1 MTKAKL
7 DLGLINQ
14 PAAYIGQPVPKE
26 LDLHMVRY
34 VTGKRKRAVE
44 QDHSLIT
51 NEPYDHSDIFYDSR
65 THLNKL
71 GYDTSV
77 YNDNVA
83 GGSERRKDFYSKIKD
98 ACEGYHHVKRHK
110 IGIFP
115 EDRAVM
121 AFNGRYY
128 SVGFENLKSLMH
140 YGTDVIVVEKA
151 GTVLKMVPY
160 TKRRGIAFIQSQG
173 FVSEYGV
180 ALAHLVSGDYQAAD
194 DFNGGYIPKYTGHLA
209 TLMDCDSSG
218 VSIGTKIIGAIRLG
232 LDLES
237 IDEMIEVNKKLGLD
251 LTDKLDINSI
261 VETTKPN
268 SHWQGLL
275 GIIQHNNKSN
285 TYKYL
290 CEFGKTEELEFY
302 ENYLTQN
309 ILDHN
314 GISVRFIDWLKT
326 NRIELNTVLATTKP
340 KAFYN
345 WLNWKLSELWPTR
358 NYNRV
363 FHKPDPSDVYP
374 DAIKEFMTRLD
385 NTIRPFVDEK
395 YTPIEE
401 QCKHITGFIK
411 DIEGTQ
417 VLIQSRISKQI
428 SNEEKI
434 TIVSN
439 RLTALADE
447 LDLTSE

>member
-7 DLGLINQ
+7 DLALINQ
-14 PAAYIGQPVPKE
+14 PAAYIGQPVPRE
-26 LDLHMVRY
+26 LDLHMIRY
-34 VTGKRKRAVE
+34 VTGKRKLTVE
-44 QDHSLIT
+44 QDPSLIT

-77 YNDNVA
+77 YNDNVT

-98 ACEGYHHVKRHK
+98 ACEGYHHIKRHK

-121 AFNGRYY
+121 ALNGGYY
-128 SVGFENLKSLMH
+128 SVGFENLRTLMH
-140 YGTDVIVVEKA
+140 LGTEVIVVEKA
-151 GTVLKMVPY
+151 GTVLKMMPY
-160 TKRRGIAFIQSQG
+160 TKGRGIAFIQSQG
-173 FVSEYGV
+173 FVSEYGI
-180 ALAHLVSGDYQAAD
+180 ALAQLANGDYQAAY

-218 VSIGTKIIGAIRLG
+218 VSIGTKITGATRLG
-232 LDLES
+232 LDLQS
-237 IDEMIEVNKKLGLD
+237 IDEMIEVNKRLGLD

-268 SHWQGLL
+268 SHLQGLL
-275 GIIQHNNKSN
+275 GIIQNNRKSN

-290 CEFGKTEELEFY
+290 CKFGNTEELQFY
-302 ENYLTQN
+302 QNYLTQE
-309 ILDHN
+309 ILDQN
-314 GISVRFIDWLKT
+314 DIPVRFIDWLKT
-326 NRIELNTVLATTKP
+326 NRIELNTVIAAAKP

-345 WLNWKLSELWPTR
+345 WLNWKLSQLWPMR

-363 FHKPDPSDVYP
+363 FNKPDPNEVYP
-374 DAIKEFMTRLD
+374 DAIKEFIARLD
-385 NTIRPFVDEK
+385 NTIQPLVNEK

-401 QCKHITGFIK
+401 RCKHITGFIK
-411 DIEGTQ
+411 DTVGTRK
-417 VLIQSRISKQI
+417 LIQSSISKKI

-434 TIVSN
+434 KIVSN
-439 RLTALADE
+439 RLIALAEE
-447 LDLTSE
+447 LDLAPA

>member
-7 DLGLINQ
+7 DLGLVNQ

-44 QDHSLIT
+44 RDPSLIT
-51 NEPYDHSDIFYDSR
+51 IEPYDHSDIFYDSR

-77 YNDNVA
+77 YNDNVD

-98 ACEGYHHVKRHK
+98 ACEGYHHVKCHN

-115 EDRAVM
+115 EDRAAM

-140 YGTDVIVVEKA
+140 HGTDVIVVEKA
-151 GTVLKMVPY
+151 GTVLKTVPY
-160 TKRRGIAFIQSQG
+160 TKGRGIAFIQSQG
-173 FVSEYGV
+173 FVSEYGI
-180 ALAHLVSGDYQAAD
+180 ALAQLANGDLQAAY

-232 LDLES
+232 LDLECV
-237 IDEMIEVNKKLGLD
+237 DEMIEVNKRLGLD
-251 LTDKLDINSI
+251 LADKLDINSI

-285 TYKYL
+285 TYRYL
-290 CEFGKTEELEFY
+290 REFGIGREIEFY
-302 ENYLTQN
+302 QHYLTQEVF
-309 ILDHN
+309 DQN
-314 GISVRFIDWLKT
+314 GIPVRFIDWLKT
-326 NRIELNTVLATTKP
+326 NRIELNTVLAAAKP

-345 WLNWKLSELWPTR
+345 WLNWKLSRLWPMR

-374 DAIKEFMTRLD
+374 VAIKEFIARLD
-385 NTIRPFVDEK
+385 NTIQPLVNEK

-401 QCKHITGFIK
+401 RCKHITGFIK
-411 DIEGTQ
+411 DTVGTRK
-417 VLIQSRISKQI
+417 LIQSSISKKI

-434 TIVSN
+434 KIVSN

-447 LDLTSE
+447 LDLAHA